1 MVRVPCSVCHMLCVC
16 HVSCGCPVCV
26 ACSMYITCC
35 VCCVFCVCRVP
46 CHAVH
51 VCRTL
56 CEWRVFCVSCVPC
69 VPCPV
74 CVLHVPRVPCIPC
87 VPCVPCVSRVT
98 CVSCVPCVSRVPR
111 APSLRAA
118 WEGAWPRC
126 RDRLRH
132 RLCPPGVS
140 GPESSPL
147 GRSLSPPKVNAV
159 PLVSLVDARS
169 LQPDLEAAP
178 QTQRTLALPRARRE
192 AARPVGLR
200 QLRLPET
207 DDVPAT
213 SRCDFVV
220 ASVPGVRRRA
230 PGSPSPEAHCGRVR
244 QPGV

>member
-1 MVRVPCSVCHMLCVC
+1 MACVLCV
-16 HVSCGCPVCV
+16 VCPVCPV
-26 ACSMYITCC
+26 FRVSRVLC
-35 VCCVFCVCRVP
+35 VP
-46 CHAVH
+46 
-51 VCRTL
+51 
-56 CEWRVFCVSCVPC
+56 CVSCVPC

-87 VPCVPCVSRVT
+87 VLCVPCVSRVT

-147 GRSLSPPKVNAV
+147 GRSLSPPKANAV

-169 LQPDLEAAP
+169 RRPDLEAAP

>member
-1 MVRVPCSVCHMLCVC
+1 MVCVLCVVC
-16 HVSCGCPVCV
+16 PVFHVSRVLCV
-26 ACSMYITCC
+26 
-35 VCCVFCVCRVP
+35 P
-46 CHAVH
+46 
-51 VCRTL
+51 
-56 CEWRVFCVSCVPC
+56 CVSCVPC

-87 VPCVPCVSRVT
+87 VPCVL
-98 CVSCVPCVSRVPR
+98 CVSRVPR

-169 LQPDLEAAP
+169 RRPDLEAAP

-200 QLRLPET
+200 QLRLPEA

>member
-1 MVRVPCSVCHMLCVC
+1 
-16 HVSCGCPVCV
+16 
-26 ACSMYITCC
+26 MYITCC

-74 CVLHVPRVPCIPC
+74 CVLHVPRVPCI
-87 VPCVPCVSRVT
+87 PCVPCVSRVT

-147 GRSLSPPKVNAV
+147 GRSLFPPKANAV

-169 LQPDLEAAP
+169 RRPDLEAAP